1 MTAVAPAV
9 AIFDVNETLSDMSP
23 LAGRFEDVGA
33 PGHLLSSWFAATL
46 RDGIALAA
54 SDSYADFREVGSA
67 ALMTELAA
75 VPELRRP
82 TGEAVEHVLDGFG
95 ALHVHPDVPDGLRL
109 LRELE
114 VRIATLTNGSASIA
128 RGLLERA
135 GLDQLVERH
144 IDVTEVS
151 RWKPAREPYLHACQA
166 LGVSEGDA
174 VLIAVHPWDI
184 HGAKRAGLNAAW
196 LNREGVPYPGV
207 FATPDATAGDL
218 SALVRALAG

>member
-1 MTAVAPAV
+1 MAPAV

-23 LAGRFEDVGA
+23 LARRFEDAGA
-33 PGHLLSSWFAATL
+33 PGQLRSSWFAATL

-54 SDSYADFREVGSA
+54 SGSYADFREVARA

-75 VPELRRP
+75 VHELQKP
-82 TGEAVEHVLDGFG
+82 VDEAAEHVLDGFG
-95 ALHVHPDVPDGLRL
+95 ALHVHPDVPEGLRL

-135 GLDQLVERH
+135 GLDELVERH
-144 IDVTEVS
+144 LDVTEVN
-151 RWKPAREPYLHACQA
+151 RWKPAPEPYLHACRA

-184 HGAKRAGLNAAW
+184 HGAKRAGLKAAW

-218 SALVRALAG
+218 PALVGALAG